1 MKSDKSEETK
11 TFVYKQYLV
20 SSQSERQN
28 ILSIKDLFRLYKFF
42 TNAIAKK
49 ADFKKLKKHTHTL
62 KKQWLITNFVPFK
75 KRSNFAYLKSTSC
88 LKKATKHLW
97 VSQFNKIKKLFSFFK
112 YVMKYK

>member
-62 KKQWLITNFVPFK
+62 KKQWLITNFVPSK
-75 KRSNFAYLKSTSC
+75 KRCHFAYLKSASC
-88 LKKATKHLW
+88 LKKPTKHLW
-97 VSQFNKIKKLFSFFK
+97 VSQFNKMFSFFK
-112 YVMKYK
+112 YVMKYKSKI